1 MKPMDT
7 HLITEVAADLVA
19 ALPED
24 KRKHFTASWGL
35 CITGTPLDLD
45 VGLDS
50 FSLLKEGID
59 AFRVGLVK
67 EYCDRGLDPSDA
79 YALDEA
85 VQAVA
90 KVYEAYKKAGL
101 NAPEHE
107 TDLLADMA
115 GIGLFILTQA
125 LQGLNKHMATFE

>member
-7 HLITEVAADLVA
+7 HPITEVVADLVA
-19 ALPED
+19 TLPSD
-24 KRKHFTASWGL
+24 KRKHFTASWAL
-35 CITGTPLDLD
+35 CIAGTPLDLD

-59 AFRVGLVK
+59 AFRIGLAK
-67 EYCDRGLDPSDA
+67 EYRDRGLDPA
-79 YALDEA
+79 GAAALDEA

-90 KVYEAYKKAGL
+90 KVYEAYRKDGL